1 VPCSCCCLS
10 DDPCRSCPGADLRSG
25 GLTTR
30 CSDGSA
36 TQFVNGR
43 WLYRPASTA
52 QAFVWTWP
60 FIIPARE
67 LRSVRQ
73 PRLVSPRPLE
83 IGCINEPAL
92 APDHARRDGSP

>member
-1 VPCSCCCLS
+1 MRPVLVALCLMTLAA
-10 DDPCRSCPGADLRSG
+10 PALAQTCHQV

-30 CSDGSA
+30 CSDGSS

-43 WLYRPASTA
+43 WLYRPAPTA
-52 QAFVWTWP
+52 KAFVWTWP

-73 PRLVSPRPLE
+73 LRLVSPRP
-83 IGCINEPAL
+83 
-92 APDHARRDGSP
+92 